1 MEQDRKRGERLK
13 KAIKNEW
20 YGWVFISPVMLGI
33 ALFTLVPMIESLYFS
48 FFRYYNVI
56 TPPEGF
62 GLFNYKLMFQQDD
75 FWQSVRVTFTYTAI
89 TIPLYMVLSFLLALL
104 LNSKIKGVGIY
115 RVLIY
120 LPVIIPVTVSGIIWR
135 NFTDVDF
142 GLANEILTSIGIG
155 RLQFFESASSSMPTL
170 IVMGLWGLGG
180 GMVLWLSSL
189 KNVPQNLYEAAEI
202 DGANGFIRL
211 IYITIPMCTPII
223 FYNFVLNVINSLQ
236 TFGSVLTLTGGSAGA
251 DDSLLFYMMKVY
263 NDAFNISGK
272 TMGLACAES
281 WMLFVVIAL
290 LTAVIFKTSR
300 WVFYGEE
307 G

>member
-1 MEQDRKRGERLK
+1 M
-13 KAIKNEW
+13 
-20 YGWVFISPVMLGI
+20 
-33 ALFTLVPMIESLYFS
+33 
-48 FFRYYNVI
+48 
-56 TPPEGF
+56 
-62 GLFNYKLMFQQDD
+62 
-75 FWQSVRVTFTYTAI
+75 
-89 TIPLYMVLSFLLALL
+89 
-104 LNSKIKGVGIY
+104 GIY

-223 FYNFVLNVINSLQ
+223 FYNLVLNVINSLQ